1 MQNTKWKKKENE
13 KRNLA
18 KCVLGAQTAKALAAE
33 WRVVG
38 RQICWLLFV
47 KCNPNCGQAGDA
59 AASAAAA
66 SAAAVGA
73 AGGAAAAA
81 AAVAATVASI
91 IAAVR
96 KVGQAN
102 NKR

>member
-1 MQNTKWKKKENE
+1 MKNE

-59 AASAAAA
+59 AAAAAA
-66 SAAAVGA
+66 AAAVGA
-73 AGGAAAAA
+73 AGGAA

>member
-1 MQNTKWKKKENE
+1 MKKKENE

-59 AASAAAA
+59 A
-66 SAAAVGA
+66 VGA
-73 AGGAAAAA
+73 AGGAAV

>member
-1 MQNTKWKKKENE
+1 MKTE

-47 KCNPNCGQAGDA
+47 KCTPNCGQAGDA
-59 AASAAAA
+59 AAAA
-66 SAAAVGA
+66 AAAVGA

-81 AAVAATVASI
+81 VAAVAATVASI

>member
-1 MQNTKWKKKENE
+1 MKNE

-59 AASAAAA
+59 AA
-66 SAAAVGA
+66 AAVGA
-73 AGGAAAAA
+73 AGGAAAAV